1 MSRILALVD
10 DSAAA
15 RPVLATAIAMA
26 PVMAADVDAVR
37 VGTDAAWTARAA
49 AESIGLTLRQVA
61 GDPLESVVDLAKE
74 DDVVAVVLAASGLR
88 LEVPPADVAPAVTR
102 PAGDL
107 PLAVA
112 DAVDKPVLV
121 VPPGAP
127 APDRIRR
134 VLLGMEGRPGKG
146 KELKRA
152 VELASSAG
160 LELTVVHVDDQTS
173 IPSFSDQ
180 VQHETDAFAQEFL
193 ARHLPG
199 APTARLELRIGE
211 PADEILAAAAAMTA
225 EVIALGWPQSPERGA
240 VAREILGRSHLPVL
254 LVAIS

>member
-1 MSRILALVD
+1 VNRILALVD
-10 DSAAA
+10 DPAAA
-15 RPVLATAIAMA
+15 WPVLATAIALA
-26 PVMAADVDAVR
+26 PVMGAGVDAVR
-37 VGTDAAWTARAA
+37 VGTHGAGGTARAA
-49 AESIGLTLRQVA
+49 AESMGLTLREVD
-61 GDPLESVVDLAKE
+61 GDPLECVVDLAGQ
-74 DDVVAVVLAASGLR
+74 DDVVAVVLGARGLP
-88 LEVPPADVAPAVTR
+88 LAVP

-112 DAVDKPVLV
+112 DAIDKPVVV
-121 VPPGAP
+121 VPRDAP

-134 VLLGMEGRPGKG
+134 VLIGMEGRPGKG
-146 KELKRA
+146 KELERA

-160 LELTVVHVDDQTS
+160 LELTVVHVDDHAS

-193 ARHLPG
+193 ARHVPG
-199 APTARLELRIGE
+199 APSARLELRIGL
-211 PADEILAAAAAMTA
+211 PADEILAAAAAMRA

-254 LVAIS
+254 LVAIT